1 MERRWNLAWE
11 KVNEKNLNN
20 LYGYYHYDKELF
32 NDFLKNNHIISFR
45 KKPLMVSWEF
55 FLTKGKDVGL
65 KHYNEGIPPKNDH
78 GYGFKNEKHEVFYI
92 YQPYFAPNEIEDE
105 VKNWANK
112 LNLGYKILD
121 KDKSWYNKGQ
131 TCLVLIYSKNATKP
145 LI

>member
-1 MERRWNLAWE
+1 MAWK

-20 LYGYYHYDKELF
+20 LYGYDHYDKELF
-32 NDFLKNNHIISFR
+32 NDFLKKNNIISFR
-45 KKPLMVSWEF
+45 RKPKMVSWEF

-65 KHYNEGIPPKNDH
+65 KHYNEGEPPKNDH
-78 GYGFKNEKHEVFYI
+78 GYSFKNEKQEAFYI
-92 YQPYFAPNEIEDE
+92 YQPYFSPNEIEEE

-121 KDKSWYNKGQ
+121 KDKSWYNKGY
-131 TCLVLIYSKNATKP
+131 TCLVLIYSKHTTMP